1 MLCTNPK
8 SAILVTENILYPNG
22 DFIHHK
28 SFVKVSDRYATLKVG
43 WKHEELRPSGKYQV
57 QTTQERINL
66 PCRKCAGCIVN
77 KANDWATRAT
87 IEASAWKNNCFL
99 TLTYNEENLPK
110 MRNLCKADMQKFWK
124 RLRKHIQGYES
135 WEFKGKIEK
144 PIRFF
149 YCGEYGPKTKRPH
162 YHAAV
167 FNWFP
172 SDAELF
178 GFSHSSNEY
187 FTSKTLNKIWGKGY
201 VVIGKLTYESA
212 CYIARYTFKKLSNS
226 LKKEDLT
233 TWQLTEEATGS
244 ELAYL
249 QELFNEKISQ
259 PKNTV
264 PEFIETS
271 RRGGIGLAGWKKNE
285 QELIKNFGV
294 FVKTANKQVILK
306 KLPLFIKQQ
315 WQKIERENYNMRA
328 ESEREFIAKICK
340 DKWNDYDQIDEINL
354 RKCRLLRRD
363 GIK

>member
-1 MLCTNPK
+1 MICTHPK
-8 SAILVTENILYPNG
+8 PAILVSENIIYPTG
-22 DFIHHK
+22 DLVFHK
-28 SFVKVSDRYATLKVG
+28 AFVKVNNQYATLKVG
-43 WKHEELRPSGKYQV
+43 WKNEELRKSGKYYV

-99 TLTYNEENLPK
+99 TLTYNEKNLPHL
-110 MRNLCKADMQKFWK
+110 RNLCKEDMQKFWK
-124 RLRKHIQGYES
+124 RLRKQITGAES
-135 WEFKGKIEK
+135 WTYKGKIEN

-149 YCGEYGPKTKRPH
+149 YAGEYGPKTFRPH

-172 SDAELF
+172 PDAELY
-178 GFSHSSNEY
+178 GYSLNNNEY
-187 FTSKTLNKIWGKGY
+187 YTSKMLNKIWGKGY
-201 VVIGKLTYESA
+201 VIIGKLTYESA

-226 LKKEDLT
+226 LKKEDLK
-233 TWQLTEEATGS
+233 TWQLCEEATGS

-249 QELFNEKISQ
+249 QELFDEKISQ

-271 RRGGIGLAGWKKNE
+271 RRGGIGLAGWLKDEEK
-285 QELIKNFGV
+285 LKKNFGV

-306 KLPLFIKQQ
+306 KLPLFIKQK
-315 WQKIERENYNMRA
+315 WATVERENYNATA
-328 ESEREFIAKICK
+328 EAEREFIAKNCK
-340 DKWNDYDQIDEINL
+340 KEWEDLDKIEEINL
-354 RKCRLLRRD
+354 QKCRLLRRD
-363 GIK
+363 NL